1 MKSAAFRIVLF
12 SALVAGSATA
22 SAAEGTITYLGLT
35 GSDETPLL
43 AVGSDRGMVFIGTDY
58 QPYRAFAHTQTA
70 GADVEQPFLWVEDV
84 DNDGDDDFVGAGN
97 PSFVI
102 TNEAEPLWGISGGC
116 DQFFVGNFA
125 DDRSMEVACREGGNV
140 RILSWDGQ
148 LYLSWEGSARTL
160 QTCYADDFD
169 GDGYDEIQCG
179 LTNGN
184 HVSFD
189 LAYAEPEEVE
199 QPVAEAPN
207 TGVNTSALQAAAGTS
222 GVDIG
227 GQSIVLGYEAGAI
240 RFGDTTV
247 AIGSSGIYSAMVT
260 DFDGDGTSELFVGGN
275 DEVYV
280 ISPTGE
286 LLHTIPAN
294 PESFTRES
302 RVTVRTATA
311 NGLVDSDRDSVRASV
326 ESSLNLVDSCYVNRM
341 GSDRYTRTGEMLFE
355 LTVSESG
362 SVTRATRRHSTLQ
375 NEGLEACVEN
385 ELEDF
390 TFSPASSGTGI
401 VQVMLNFDFVD
412 R

>member
-1 MKSAAFRIVLF
+1 MKSAVFRLLLAG
-12 SALVAGSATA
+12 ALCAASTAGH
-22 SAAEGTITYLGLT
+22 AAEGAVTYLGLT
-35 GSDETPLL
+35 GTDETPLL
-43 AVGSDRGMVFIGTDY
+43 AVGSDRGMVFIGADFL
-58 QPYRAFAHTQTA
+58 PYRAFSHTQTA
-70 GADVEQPFLWVEDV
+70 ADGVEQPFLWVDDV

-102 TNEAEPLWGISGGC
+102 TNEAEPLWGIAGGC

-125 DDRSMEVACREGGNV
+125 DDRALEVACREGGTV

-148 LYLSWEGSARTL
+148 LYLAWEGSSRTL
-160 QTCYADDFD
+160 GTCYADDFD
-169 GDGYDEIQCG
+169 GDNYDEIQCG

-207 TGVNTSALQAAAGTS
+207 TGVSTASLQAAVSGQ

-227 GQSIVLGYEAGAI
+227 GQSVALSYEPGAI

-247 AIGSSGIYSAMVT
+247 AIGSSGIHSALVA
-260 DFDGDGTSELFVGGN
+260 DLNNDGTNELFVGGN

-280 ISPTGE
+280 ISAEGT
-286 LLHTIPAN
+286 LLHTIPTN
-294 PESFTRES
+294 PDGFSRES
-302 RVTVRTATA
+302 RVTIRTATA
-311 NGLVDSDRDSVRASV
+311 NGLQDSDRDSVRATL
-326 ESSLNLVDSCYVNRM
+326 EADLARVDQCYVSRM
-341 GSDRYTRTGEMLFE
+341 GNDRYTRTGEMLFE

-375 NEGLEACVEN
+375 NEDLEDCVEN
-385 ELEDF
+385 ELEDY
-390 TFSPASSGTGI
+390 TFSPATSGTGV
-401 VQVMLNFDFVD
+401 VQVMIDFDFVD